1 MTNGLPQGQVPT
13 GQASPQQ
20 FTGSQPQ
27 VLQVPMVPQA
37 APMIPGVT
45 VVNAQSNTA
54 PMLLV
59 IGKEKEGKSATSICS
74 LFGYPDPSKQP
85 LVIAWDRTGPDS
97 CIRLGYQP
105 HRILVHEQNGARYWD
120 KAKNILDNLERNVMN
135 LSKAYGA
142 IVVDCASTMADR
154 LHEDARRFS
163 KNPDPRSH
171 FGELLLQ
178 SKEFINR
185 VCDLGL
191 PTVWLAWL
199 KEAEIQQEA
208 GNVQGAPK
216 KFKMIPGG
224 PNILGNTRAL
234 LAGKAHQILILEKVR
249 MPIGTPGAD
258 EEGFVRQ
265 FHTRPW
271 NDIQGGGRYSHVL
284 PEPCQPSVGFV
295 LAKITGRV

>member
-1 MTNGLPQGQVPT
+1 MNGLPQGQAPT
-13 GQASPQQ
+13 GQSSPQPLTVGQ
-20 FTGSQPQ
+20 SSILQQP
-27 VLQVPMVPQA
+27 LL
-37 APMIPGVT
+37 PGVS
-45 VVNAQSNTA
+45 VVTAQSNNA

-74 LFGYPDPSKQP
+74 LFGYPDSTKQP
-85 LVIAWDRTGPDS
+85 LVIAFDPTGPDS

-105 HRILVHEQNGARYWD
+105 HRILVKEQNGARHWD
-120 KAKNILDNLERNVMN
+120 KTKSALDTLERNAAN
-135 LSKAYGA
+135 LSKQYGA

-163 KNPDPRSH
+163 KNTDPRSH
-171 FGELLLQ
+171 FGDLLMQ

-199 KEAEIQQEA
+199 KEAETIQSGA
-208 GNVQGAPK
+208 STPGAPK
-216 KFKMIPGG
+216 SFSRVMGG

-284 PEPCQPSVGFV
+284 PEPCPPDVGFV
-295 LAKITGRV
+295 LRRITGRA